1 LVDGYQ
7 IAMTGTFIGYLG
19 LLLFIGWLGDR
30 RHGKGYEDFVT
41 ADKSMGP
48 WTTAI
53 SSAASAESVWVMLGL
68 SGLGYWKGVAAFW
81 ASLGC
86 ILGFAFNA
94 FFIMVRMRR
103 DSARLSALTLSDY
116 MEYRV
121 GDHTGRLRIWSA
133 LLIAFFMSVYVIA
146 QFTGSGALMQ
156 EMEVF
161 GGDTPY
167 WAGVV
172 VGAAVVGIYV
182 LSGGYAAVCW
192 TDTLQGILMA
202 LVMVGLPIYAVTE
215 AGGLGG
221 IAAALAGTDLI
232 TWSTVDGV
240 AWAGLGFAVSQLAI
254 GLGYPGMPH
263 VVVRYITVRDD
274 RAAVQAGWI
283 TIGWSVLVLVGSP
296 LLGLAGRALFPE
308 VADFNPDCAFLAT
321 EPRKCAEQFMPFFAR
336 EFLHPV
342 LAGVVLAAVT
352 AAIMSTADSQL
363 MYAATALINDVWL
376 KLRPAAAR
384 LEGRTLIRITRAVVI
399 GLSLAAMG
407 LALVKLRL
415 IYTFVL
421 FAWGALGA
429 AFTPVVVL
437 ALYWRGLTRSGALA
451 CMIVGPIVVILW
463 KVLELPVYELIPGV
477 AAGTAAALAVSLLTR
492 NRELAAARPYPRG
505 REGV

>member
-1 LVDGYQ
+1 MDGYQ
-7 IAMTGTFIGYLG
+7 IAMTGTFVGYLG

-30 RHGKGYEDFVT
+30 RHGKGYADFVT

-48 WTTAI
+48 WTTAL

-81 ASLGC
+81 AALGC

-94 FFIMVRMRR
+94 VFVMVRMRR
-103 DSARLSALTLSDY
+103 DSARLGALTLSDY
-116 MEYRV
+116 LEARV
-121 GDHTGRLRIWSA
+121 GDRSRWLRVWSA
-133 LLIAFFMSVYVIA
+133 VLIVFFMSVYVVA
-146 QFTGSGALMQ
+146 QFTGAGALMQ

-161 GGDTPY
+161 GGGTPY

-172 VGAAVVGIYV
+172 VGAVVDGLYV
-182 LSGGYAAVCW
+182 LTGGYAAVCW
-192 TDTLQGILMA
+192 TDTLQGLLMA
-202 LVMVGLPIYAVTE
+202 LVMIGLPAYAVVE
-215 AGGLGG
+215 AGGFSG
-221 IAAALAGTDLI
+221 IAQALAGTDLI
-232 TWSTVDGV
+232 LWTTVDGV
-240 AWAGLGFAVSQLAI
+240 AWAGLGFAASQLAI

-274 RAAVQAGWI
+274 RAAVAAGWI
-283 TIGWSVLVLVGSP
+283 TVGWSVIVLVGSP
-296 LLGLAGRALFPE
+296 LLGLAGRALFPA
-308 VADFNPDCAFLAT
+308 VADFNPDCLAAGH
-321 EPRKCAEQFMPFFAR
+321 EAQKCAEQFLPFFAR
-336 EFLHPV
+336 EFLHPI

-376 KLRPAAAR
+376 RLRPGAAR
-384 LEGRTLIRITRAVVI
+384 PGDRTLIIATRVVVI
-399 GLSLAAMG
+399 VLTLAAMI

-429 AFTPVVVL
+429 AFTPVVLL
-437 ALYWRGLTRSGALA
+437 ALYWRGLTRTGALA
-451 CMIVGPIVVILW
+451 CMVVGPVVVILW
-463 KVLELPVYELIPGV
+463 KVLELPIYELIPGV
-477 AAGTAAALAVSLLTR
+477 VAGTAAAILGSQLTR
-492 NRELAAARPYPRG
+492 RRELSAARPHPRR

>member
-1 LVDGYQ
+1 MDGYQ
-7 IAMTGTFIGYLG
+7 IAMTSTFVGYLG
-19 LLLFIGWLGDR
+19 LLLFVGWLGDR

-41 ADKSMGP
+41 AGKTMGP
-48 WTTAI
+48 WTTAL

-86 ILGFAFNA
+86 VLGFAFNA
-94 FFIMVRMRR
+94 VFVMVRMRR
-103 DSARLSALTLSDY
+103 DSARLGALTLSDY
-116 MEYRV
+116 IDYRL
-121 GDHTGRLRIWSA
+121 GDRTRWLRVWSA

-146 QFTGSGALMQ
+146 QFVGAGSLMQ

-172 VGAAVVGIYV
+172 VGAGGVGLYV
-182 LSGGYAAVCW
+182 LIGGYAAVCW
-192 TDTLQGILMA
+192 TDTIQGFLMA
-202 LVMVGLPIYAVTE
+202 IVMVGLPAYAVIE
-215 AGGLGG
+215 AGGFGG
-221 IAAALAGTDLI
+221 ITGALAGTDLV
-232 TWSTVDGV
+232 TWTTVDGV
-240 AWAGLGFAVSQLAI
+240 AFAGLGFAVSQLAI

-283 TIGWSVLVLVGSP
+283 TVGWSVLVLVGSP

-321 EPRKCAEQFMPFFAR
+321 EPQKCAEQFLPFFAR

-342 LAGVVLAAVT
+342 LGGIVLAAVT

-363 MYAATALINDVWL
+363 MYAATALVNDVWL
-376 KLRPAAAR
+376 RLRPAAAQ
-384 LEGRTLIRITRAVVI
+384 LEGRRLIIITRAVVI
-399 GLSLAAMG
+399 GLSLVAMG
-407 LALVKLRL
+407 TALLKLQL

-429 AFTPVVVL
+429 AFSPVVLL
-437 ALYWRGLTRSGALA
+437 ALYWRGLTRTGALA
-451 CMIVGPIVVILW
+451 CMIIGPVVVILW
-463 KVLELPVYELIPGV
+463 KILELPVYELIPGV
-477 AAGTAAALAVSLLTR
+477 VAGTVAAVVGSLLTR
-492 NRELAAARPYPRG
+492 RTELAAARPHPRAG
-505 REGV
+505 EGV